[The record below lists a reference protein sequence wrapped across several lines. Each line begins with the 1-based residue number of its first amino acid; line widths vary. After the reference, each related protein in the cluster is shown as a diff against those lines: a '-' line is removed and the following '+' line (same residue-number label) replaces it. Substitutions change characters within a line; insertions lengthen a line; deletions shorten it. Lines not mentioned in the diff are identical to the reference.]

1 MKSIAELPIALQE
14 LFAELKAAKEAEELV
29 DGTQLAATED
39 DVVEE
44 VGLLNTDEEVDED
57 DEEQIDMEAI
67 SPAMRAV
74 FN

>member
-1 MKSIAELPIALQE
+1 MKSITELPIALQE
-14 LFAELKAAKEAEELV
+14 LFAELKAAKEAEALV
-29 DGTQLAATED
+29 DGTQLAATDD

-57 DEEQIDMEAI
+57 DEEQVDMEAI